1 MDDQVRTMIRRV
13 TLEQVYDD
21 EGQQRMKVR
30 GLASET
36 LDKVVRVQPY
46 GFTSNPPKGS
56 TGLLLA
62 LGGRADRSML
72 LGIEKDD
79 VRPKAQAA
87 GHVAIYDGAGQIIS
101 LVEQKVRIKGASEIK
116 SEVGAASITHNGTSV
131 EIAAGGTTITIDGS
145 GVTIQGSFAASGG
158 TFAHNGHDVGSTHLH
173 TAVTPGPSL
182 TGPPP

>member
-13 TLEQVYDD
+13 TLEQVYDE

-62 LGGRADRSML
+62 LGGRADRAML

-79 VRPKAQAA
+79 LRPKAQTP
-87 GHVAIYDGAGQIIS
+87 GHVAIYDGDGQIVS
-101 LVEQKVRIKGASEIK
+101 LVEQTIRIKGASEIRA
-116 SEVGAASITHNGTSV
+116 EVGSATITQNGSSV
-131 EIAAGGTTITIDGS
+131 VIAAGGTTVTIDES
-145 GVTIQGSFAASGG
+145 GVTVQG
-158 TFAHNGHDVGSTHLH
+158 TFAAAGGQFTHNGHDVGSAHRH
-173 TAVTPGPSL
+173 TSVTAGPSL
-182 TGPPP
+182 TGQPQ